1 MHADRPSPLLDRRAL
16 LLGAAGLAAA
26 AFRARPTDRTT
37 LRLGSF
43 PNLTHA
49 PALTGVASGR
59 FARALGATR
68 LAHQLFNAGPA
79 AVEALMAG
87 ALDATFVGPIPAAAG
102 FVRSHGAALTVV
114 AGAASGGTSFVVRRA
129 ANIRGPADLRGKR
142 LAAPQIGNTQDV
154 ALRHYLASHDLATT
168 DRGGDVQLTAVT
180 NANILSLFQQGGLD
194 GAWVPEPW
202 ASRLVLEAGAAVLLD
217 ERDLWP
223 GRAFA
228 ITLLVART
236 RYLRD
241 APEVIDRLVDAHA
254 REVGWIRAHDAD
266 ARALVTQALTA
277 QAGRPLPPALLAAA
291 WPKIDFTADA
301 LRPTVETAARRAHA
315 LGMFPSDDLTG
326 LFDDARVARA
336 RALSEAPA

>member
-1 MHADRPSPLLDRRAL
+1 MHSERPSAVLDRRAL

-26 AFRARPTDRTT
+26 ACRKRATDRTA

-49 PALTGVASGR
+49 PALTGVTSGR
-59 FARALGATR
+59 FARALGSVR
-68 LAHQLFNAGPA
+68 LEHHAFNAGPA
-79 AVEALMAG
+79 AIEALMAG

-129 ANIRGPADLRGKR
+129 ANIRGPGDLRGKR

-154 ALRHYLASHDLATT
+154 ALRHYLASHNLASA
-168 DRGGDVQLTAVT
+168 DRGGDVQLAAVE

-202 ASRLVLEAGAAVLLD
+202 ASRLVLEADGVVPID

-223 GRAFA
+223 NRAFA
-228 ITLLVART
+228 ITLLVVRQA
-236 RYLRD
+236 YLRD
-241 APEVIDRLVDAHA
+241 APAPVDRLVDAAA
-254 REVGWIRAHDAD
+254 REVRWIREHDAE
-266 ARALVTQALTA
+266 ARLAVSRALSA
-277 QAGRPLPPALLAAA
+277 QTGRPLPADLLIAS
-291 WPKIDFTADA
+291 WPRIDFTADA

-315 LGMFPSDDLTG
+315 LGMFPSEDLGG
-326 LFDDARVARA
+326 LFDDARCARA
-336 RALSEAPA
+336 VAIAGGAT

>member
-1 MHADRPSPLLDRRAL
+1 MHSDRHLDRRAL

-26 AFRARPTDRTT
+26 AACRKRATDATA

-59 FARALGATR
+59 FARALGSTR
-68 LAHQLFNAGPA
+68 LAHHAFNAGPA
-79 AVEALMAG
+79 AIEALMAG

-102 FVRSHGAALTVV
+102 FVRSHGEALTVV
-114 AGAASGGTSFVVRRA
+114 AGAASGGTSLVVRRA
-129 ANIRGPADLRGKR
+129 ANIRGPGDLRGKR

-154 ALRHYLASHDLATT
+154 ALRHYLASHNLAST
-168 DRGGDVQLTAVT
+168 DRGGDVQLTAVE

-202 ASRLVLEAGAAVLLD
+202 ASRLALEAGGEVLVD

-228 ITLLVART
+228 ITLLVARKQ
-236 RYLRD
+236 YLRD
-241 APEVIDRLVDAHA
+241 APAAIDRLVDAHA

-301 LRPTVETAARRAHA
+301 LRPTVEAAARRAHA
-315 LGMFPSDDLTG
+315 LGMFPSDDLRG

>member
-1 MHADRPSPLLDRRAL
+1 MHSDRLFDRRAL

-26 AFRARPTDRTT
+26 ACRKRPTDATA

-49 PALTGVASGR
+49 PALTGVTSGR
-59 FARALGATR
+59 FARALGSTR
-68 LAHQLFNAGPA
+68 LAHHAFNAGPA
-79 AVEALMAG
+79 AIEALMAG

-129 ANIRGPADLRGKR
+129 ANIRGPGDLRGKR

-154 ALRHYLASHDLATT
+154 ALRHYLASNNLAST
-168 DRGGDVQLTAVT
+168 DRGGDVQLTAVE

-202 ASRLVLEAGAAVLLD
+202 ASRLVLEAGGEVLVD

-223 GRAFA
+223 SRAFA

-236 RYLRD
+236 QYLRD
-241 APEVIDRLVDAHA
+241 APAAIDRLVDAHA
-254 REVGWIRAHDAD
+254 REVAWIRAHDAD

-301 LRPTVETAARRAHA
+301 LTATVETAARRAHA
-315 LGMFPSDDLTG
+315 LGMFPSDDLRG
-326 LFDDARVARA
+326 LFDDARIARA
-336 RALSEAPA
+336 RALSQAPA